1 MTPGQEW
8 AYLTI
13 HGFLQGVQGQ
23 TFMFQFALTDRN
35 MQAKFGFKL
44 VWEF

>member
-13 HGFLQGVQGQ
+13 QGFLQGVQGQ
-23 TFMFQFALTDRN
+23 TFMFHFTLGDRN
-35 MQAKFGFKL
+35 IQARFGLK
-44 VWEF
+44 VV